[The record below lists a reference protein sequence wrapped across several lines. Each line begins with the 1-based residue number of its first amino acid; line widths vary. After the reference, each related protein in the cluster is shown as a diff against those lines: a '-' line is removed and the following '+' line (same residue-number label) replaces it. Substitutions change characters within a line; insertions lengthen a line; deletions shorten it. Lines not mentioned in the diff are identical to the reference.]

1 MRRALIWLVIIA
13 AAAAAFWWTQL
24 RPRETRVT
32 VYFVGSADGAA
43 TVVPVERTVLG
54 RGAEARLR
62 GAVET
67 LLAGPSPPERT
78 KGLTT
83 EIPTGTRL
91 HGLTIREGVVTIDLT
106 GSIASGGGSSS
117 MQGRLW
123 QLVYTGTQ
131 LPQARQMRLL
141 IDGAERQALGGEGL
155 LVDRPI
161 GRPPAFPRF

>member
-1 MRRALIWLVIIA
+1 MRRALIWLIIIA

-24 RPRETRVT
+24 RPREIRLT

-43 TVVPVERTVLG
+43 TVVPVERTVQG
-54 RGAEARLR
+54 RRAEALLR
-62 GAVET
+62 GAVEA
-67 LLAGPSPPERT
+67 LLAGPSPQERT

-91 HGLTIREGVVTIDLT
+91 RGLTVREGVVTIDLT
-106 GSIASGGGSSS
+106 GPIASGGGSSS

-131 LPQARQMRLL
+131 LPTAHQMRLL

-155 LVDRPI
+155 IIDRPI